1 MNDADTPTSMACANC
16 GKGEENCG
24 DLKACVACK
33 LVKYCNREC
42 QIAHRSQH
50 KKQCRKRAAELHD
63 GALFKEHPPREECP
77 ICLLPLPL
85 HAAQISFKTCC
96 GKLLCVGCIYAMREE
111 ALGRGKNDL
120 CAFCREPNPSSDAE
134 RAKRMKKL
142 MDADNSHAFN
152 QLAGCYA
159 TGDMGITQDIAK
171 ANELYLRAGQLGN
184 AEAYYNLGNSYRNGR
199 GVEMDKKKAKHFYE
213 LAAVAGDVYARHNL
227 AILEGR
233 AGNVHRSFNHFLL
246 CARAGDKDSF
256 DWVKEAFTKGVVT
269 KDEYANTLR
278 AYQQQHDEMKSDQ
291 RDKAEAIIA
300 AERNGT

>member
-1 MNDADTPTSMACANC
+1 
-16 GKGEENCG
+16 
-24 DLKACVACK
+24 
-33 LVKYCNREC
+33 
-42 QIAHRSQH
+42 
-50 KKQCRKRAAELHD
+50 
-63 GALFKEHPPREECP
+63 
-77 ICLLPLPL
+77 
-85 HAAQISFKTCC
+85 
-96 GKLLCVGCIYAMREE
+96 
-111 ALGRGKNDL
+111 
-120 CAFCREPNPSSDAE
+120 
-134 RAKRMKKL
+134 MKKL

-152 QLAGCYA
+152 QPLAGCYA

-227 AILEGR
+227 AILEGQ
-233 AGNVHRSFNHFLL
+233 AGNVHRSFKHFLL
-246 CARAGDKDSF
+246 SARAGDKDSF

-278 AYQQQHDEMKSDQ
+278 AYQSRQDEMKSED
-291 RDKAEAIIA
+291 RDKAEALIT